1 MDRLDLAKQT
11 YNTAKIWAED
21 SLIIQL
27 CEAWIGLKQGGEDDG
42 GYQTAFYC
50 YDEMSQLPSANNPV
64 ILNGKA
70 VAQAALHRWPE
81 AEAPLTEALQT
92 VSLDICAPPLW
103 TGMRSEQ
110 CHNYQDPNHATPLAN
125 AAAIALLSG
134 KPAATHS
141 QYME

>member
-1 MDRLDLAKQT
+1 MCNRRACRLIPVNRASSVALLIQLYLSMDRLDLAKQI
-11 YNTAKIWAED
+11 YSTAKIWAED

-70 VAQAALHRWPE
+70 VAQAAMHRWPE
-81 AEAPLTEALQT
+81 AEAPLAEALQT
-92 VSLDICAPPLW
+92 VGEPLRSSFEDIQ
-103 TGMRSEQ
+103 G
-110 CHNYQDPNHATPLAN
+110 
-125 AAAIALLSG
+125 
-134 KPAATHS
+134 
-141 QYME
+141 